1 MKTATIYSR
10 VSDPGQMGGLSPELQ
25 KELCQKWAKEK
36 GYQVVG
42 VYQDGGRSGTKTVGR
57 DGLEDMII
65 QCQKEKV
72 NAALVIDTDRIARN
86 EVDHF
91 SIKNELR
98 KGGTQLI
105 AINQPLNDTP
115 EGQFLETILAGA
127 NAFYSR
133 LLGRKVRKSLEKKC
147 QMGDWP
153 GWGPVGYTNVNRGT
167 IEKPN
172 NVIEVDPEFGSKVT
186 EIFKLY
192 STNRYSVDNL
202 VEISYSIGLRSKNG
216 KKLCRNVLYAML
228 KNVFYTGYFKFKG
241 ELYKGNHEPLTTP
254 EIFEACQRIM
264 DIHNRHVCRRR
275 KYKWLLNGLAFC
287 QIHDSRLCGDWVSRK
302 GRAYYHGNANKGCRR
317 YLSLD
322 TVEKNVAKY
331 LQKIQFSDKLTNQVI
346 EKAKELVKQSR
357 EIKQQEI
364 ENIRNAIKQLE
375 VKRNALEDNLLDG
388 TIDKEAF
395 KRKHGELDIQIQ
407 NCDNEI
413 ATLENQGGLNIDVV
427 VEIVSLMKN
436 IRQEYEKASFEA
448 KRHYLSMFFEKL
460 WFDEAGNVVKSDYT
474 PLFQHLVDNQF
485 IRIRAIWLPR
495 LDSNQQPSSY
505 KNPSVTK
512 RLGLSHHRAIRELG
526 I

>member
-1 MKTATIYSR
+1 MKKAVIYTR
-10 VSDPGQMGGLSPELQ
+10 VSTEEQ
-25 KELCQKWAKEK
+25 KNEGKSLEAQKDACLKWARENNCE
-36 GYQVVG
+36 VVG
-42 VYQDGGRSGTKTVGR
+42 VFEDGGKSGTKTTGR
-57 DGLEDMII
+57 DGLDDMII
-65 QCQKEKV
+65 RCQE
-72 NAALVIDTDRIARN
+72 NDIDHALIIDTDRIAR
-86 EVDHF
+86 EEYDHF
-91 SIKNELR
+91 YIKRELR
-98 KGGTQLI
+98 KHKTQLV
-105 AINQPLNDTP
+105 AVNQPMIDESP
-115 EGQFLETILAGA
+115 EGRLVDGLLATV

-133 LLGRKVRKSLEKKC
+133 LLGRKVRLSLMKKC
-147 QMGDWP
+147 QIGDWP
-153 GWGPVGYTNVNRGT
+153 GWSPIGYININRGT
-167 IEKPN
+167 EEKPN
-172 NVIEVDPEFGSKVT
+172 NVIEVDPEYGPKVT

-192 STNRYSVDNL
+192 STNRYSVDDL
-202 VEISYSIGLRSKNG
+202 VEISYKIGLRSKNG

-241 ELYKGNHEPLTTP
+241 QIFKGNHQALTTL
-254 EIFEACQRIM
+254 EVYESCKRIM

-287 QIHDSRLCGDWVSRK
+287 KIHDSRLCGDWVSRK
-302 GRAYYHGNANKGCRR
+302 GRAYYHGNANKGCKR

-322 TVEKNVAKY
+322 TVEKNVAKH
-331 LQKIQFSDKLTNQVI
+331 LQKIQFSEKLTNRVI
-346 EKAKELVKQSR
+346 EKTKELLKQSR

-375 VKRNALEDNLLDG
+375 VKRNTLEDNLLDG

-395 KRKHGELDIQIQ
+395 KRKHVELDMQIQ

-485 IRIRAIWLPR
+485 IRIRANWLP
-495 LDSNQQPSSY
+495 
-505 KNPSVTK
+505 
-512 RLGLSHHRAIRELG
+512 G
-526 I
+526 